1 MFIVTDYAH
10 VLLSQVSVFP
20 LSEFFCRTLE
30 QFKKLWRNI
39 KIILERVAGCWL
51 TFQSLSA
58 SLL

>member
-39 KIILERVAGCWL
+39 
-51 TFQSLSA
+51 
-58 SLL
+58 